1 MNRSPSA
8 AAPKTRAS
16 FDPVNAVPPG
26 PPLLLPDSPRTD
38 VPGPELP
45 LLPPTDEVDEVELD
59 DELELEDVEL
69 LDVGGGVE
77 LVGGGVDV
85 VDEQFV
91 RSVVPSVEK

>member
-8 AAPKTRAS
+8 AAPKMRAS
-16 FDPVNAVPPG
+16 FEPVNAVPPG

-38 VPGPELP
+38 VPGLELP
-45 LLPPTDEVDEVELD
+45 LLPPTDEVDELELD
-59 DELELEDVEL
+59 DELELEEL

-77 LVGGGVDV
+77 LVGGGDDV

-91 RSVVPSVEK
+91 RSVAPSVEK

>member
-8 AAPKTRAS
+8 AAPKMRAS
-16 FDPVNAVPPG
+16 FEPVNAVPPG
-26 PPLLLPDSPRTD
+26 PPPLLPDSPRTD
-38 VPGPELP
+38 VPGLEPP
-45 LLPPTDEVDEVELD
+45 PLPPTDELDELELD
-59 DELELEDVEL
+59 DELELEEL

-91 RSVVPSVEK
+91 RSVAPSVEK